1 MKKYEKV
8 CIIVC
13 LYVFNGARVC
23 TNEFSRTSIGESIGE
38 SEGGGKDG
46 VY

>member
-1 MKKYEKV
+1 MKKFV
-8 CIIVC
+8 L
-13 LYVFNGARVC
+13 LYVYMFLMVP
-23 TNEFSRTSIGESIGE
+23 NEFSRIEFRESIGE